1 MKIQESSLQLTSS
14 REASRHQSLEVETAQ
29 EFRQVMRD
37 LGEHRDARAE
47 ALAARVQRL
56 LQSLI
61 EAILA
66 ALDGKKCSN
75 ELGTCETPIA
85 GDAAAPTGR
94 SIEIG
99 WQRKVVET
107 VRESETTRVCGKGEV
122 STADGRCIRFDLAVD
137 MARSHVSR
145 SEKEESGVVRL
156 QDPLVLSYP
165 GQSCELLAQC
175 ISFDLDADGRAEQI
189 PKLGEGSGFLVF
201 DRNANGRAD
210 DGKELFGVASGDG
223 FADLAKLDGDGN
235 GWIDEA
241 DAAWSRLGLWSG
253 ERFESLTAAGSGA
266 LNTAAVNSEFSLKS
280 ADNALLGQIR
290 AAGVYLTEA
299 GAAGLV
305 QHVDLAVSAPPP
317 GNQQPAER
325 QHLPT

>member
-1 MKIQESSLQLTSS
+1 MKIQESSLQLSAS
-14 REASRHQSLEVETAQ
+14 REASRHQSLEVETTQ

-37 LGEHRDARAE
+37 LGEGREARAE

-66 ALDGKKCSN
+66 ALDGKKCSS
-75 ELGTCETPIA
+75 ELAACDTPVA
-85 GDAAAPTGR
+85 GADGGPTGT

-137 MARSHVSR
+137 MARSYVSR
-145 SEKEESGVVRL
+145 SEQEESSVVRL

-165 GQSCELLAQC
+165 GKSCELLAQC
-175 ISFDLDADGRAEQI
+175 IAFDLDADGRAEQI
-189 PKLGEGSGFLVF
+189 PTVAEGSGFLVF
-201 DRNANGRAD
+201 DRNGNGRAD
-210 DGKELFGVASGDG
+210 DGSELFGVASGNG

-241 DAAWSRLGLWSG
+241 DSAWSRLGLWSG
-253 ERFESLTAAGSGA
+253 ERFESLTAAGIGA
-266 LNTAAVNSEFSLKS
+266 LNTAAMNAEFSLKS
-280 ADNALLGQIR
+280 AENALLGQIR

-299 GAAGLV
+299 GAAGLI
-305 QHVDLAVSAPPP
+305 QHVDLAASAPPA
-317 GNQQPAER
+317 GNQQPAEGQR
-325 QHLPT
+325 LAS